1 MTRNRDDVTYALLLS
16 GHAVEMIRDVLEKVS
31 PVCFSEWGN
40 PKFGCL
46 GYDHSYSGLA
56 SRASMLGLIR
66 VGGSHGVR
74 PLGARTM
81 VWDSPT
87 ECSPPHTKIDYE
99 TGHFMTVSHR
109 DFSTDISACIPE
121 YLTQDTKKQD
131 YVTCMM
137 KSVDI
142 SFTGNEEFRM
152 EREHLMQSVLR
163 LRALVNSSV
172 AADDD
177 MQPLQRRTILRNKP
191 CHGNHWKEVLY
202 CHFQYGKNH
211 SAVLNMSSDF
221 ADKLL
226 RPSNVLIA
234 RNFPCGIFSAPNS
247 WWKYE

>member
-1 MTRNRDDVTYALLLS
+1 
-16 GHAVEMIRDVLEKVS
+16 MIRDVLEKVS
-31 PVCFSEWGN
+31 PVCFSEWESN
-40 PKFGCL
+40 L
-46 GYDHSYSGLA
+46 MQGYDHSYSGLA

-66 VGGSHGVR
+66 LVVPWCT

-109 DFSTDISACIPE
+109 DFTTDISACIPE

-142 SFTGNEEFRM
+142 SFTEKEEFQM

-191 CHGNHWKEVLY
+191 CHGNLEKY
-202 CHFQYGKNH
+202 CTVI
-211 SAVLNMSSDF
+211 SV
-221 ADKLL
+221 
-226 RPSNVLIA
+226 R
-234 RNFPCGIFSAPNS
+234 
-247 WWKYE
+247 